1 MMKSKVV
8 APVILTLVLG
18 VLMLGLSACGSKENE
33 PVKGPAPSGAPQAS
47 QPATPAAPASSA
59 PDAEAA
65 AAPPVQAK
73 INAAEYFTK
82 ADAEAVLGKS
92 VSDPGV
98 QGNGVTNSNVNY
110 VATDF
115 SAVSL
120 YVNAGAT
127 AQSFDQAQA
136 ASKSISGVDPVPV
149 AGLGEKAYWAAGKLN
164 QLNILKHSNLLII
177 TVMNRGDKSLD
188 LARQAAERILP
199 RVP

>member
-92 VSDPGV
+92 DR
-98 QGNGVTNSNVNY
+98 
-110 VATDF
+110 
-115 SAVSL
+115 
-120 YVNAGAT
+120 
-127 AQSFDQAQA
+127 
-136 ASKSISGVDPVPV
+136 KSVV
-149 AGLGEKAYWAAGKLN
+149 
-164 QLNILKHSNLLII
+164 
-177 TVMNRGDKSLD
+177 
-188 LARQAAERILP
+188 
-199 RVP
+199 

>member
-8 APVILTLVLG
+8 AAVILTLVLG
-18 VLMLGLSACGSKENE
+18 VLMVGLSACGSKENE
-33 PVKGPAPSGAPQAS
+33 PVKDPAPSGALQAS
-47 QPATPAAPASSA
+47 QPATPAAPASPA
-59 PDAEAA
+59 PDAA
-65 AAPPVQAK
+65 AAPAPPVQSK

-127 AQSFDQAQA
+127 TQSFDQAQA

>member
-1 MMKSKVV
+1 MKSKVV
-8 APVILTLVLG
+8 APAILTLVLG

>member
-8 APVILTLVLG
+8 APAILTLVLG